1 MNKHILVYIIICSV
15 IYVETDNRVG
25 NERYIETL
33 YPPLFSMRFDWI
45 SQMHVLLN
53 ENGHEAE
60 DEYTEGNHYWNYT
73 NAVFLLWVKAVWH
86 FHLDHMDQACWD
98 ELGTCGMR
106 PMTIQTTSVIHRII
120 TRNLNASNIW

>member
-60 DEYTEGNHYWNYT
+60 DEYTQGNHYWKLY
-73 NAVFLLWVKAVWH
+73 
-86 FHLDHMDQACWD
+86 
-98 ELGTCGMR
+98 ECG
-106 PMTIQTTSVIHRII
+106 ILVVG
-120 TRNLNASNIW
+120 